1 MELVQQIENFL
12 LPLIE
17 GTDIFIVS
25 ITIKPTNNIKIYLD
39 ADDGFP
45 ISKSTGINKK
55 LRRQIDEMG
64 LFPEGDYSIEV
75 SSPGVDE
82 PLIFHRQYVKNIGR
96 KIEITSTEGNITLG
110 TMTAVDDEKVTLEV
124 QVNPKKKEVTI
135 IEIPFSIIKQSVI
148 QVSF

>member
-25 ITIKPTNNIKIYLD
+25 ITITPTNNIKIYLD

-82 PLIFHRQYVKNIGR
+82 PLLFHRQYVKNIGR

-124 QVNPKKKEVTI
+124 QINPKKKEVTI